1 MTRYSTSRDPTQVI
15 TRRAIGLLVDA
26 FLITVLPVLTVLV
39 VGHATAVRECPDHL
53 APGRSC
59 FVWRGNGAV
68 VENRSIVWFLVVF
81 ALGYVLVF
89 VVVQGRTGASPGKA
103 LLGVRVIDRR
113 GGKPGFAR
121 SAVRAMAWVIDGIS
135 LLVPVALWAAWFTP
149 GHRRVGDLLAGTFV
163 VRHGT
168 EASLA
173 PEAPA
178 RSVVN
183 LLPGVVDDVP

>member
-1 MTRYSTSRDPTQVI
+1 VNERLIRGDPTQVI
-15 TRRAIGLLVDA
+15 TRRAVGLLVDA

-39 VGHATAVRECPDHL
+39 VGHASTVRECPDRL
-53 APGRSC
+53 ARGRSC
-59 FVWRGNGAV
+59 FVWRGNGVV
-68 VENRSIVWFLVVF
+68 VENRSIILFLVVF
-81 ALGYVLVF
+81 ALSYVLVF

-103 LLGVRVIDRR
+103 LLGVRVVDRR
-113 GGKPGFAR
+113 GARPGVGR
-121 SAVRAMAWVIDGIS
+121 SAIRAVAWVIDGIS

-173 PEAPA
+173 AA
-178 RSVVN
+178 ALDSTS
-183 LLPGVVDDVP
+183 PGPVGLGTNSG